1 MGLPFPEKNKGLV
14 GLVSQTQRAPEGS
27 FRTDGRNLP
36 TEGNVGLILSGFES
50 GRALEGSSNRIAGTR
65 KIKVFAGRR
74 EDRPEVNGTRPRSKH
89 DVATSPK
96 RPPDFF
102 RARERASERER
113 QRHRERERETH
124 RKSVHVLGVEKT
136 SAAGAGAPYAEPMCI
151 LFKCGGGCFFL
162 LKSSL

>member
-113 QRHRERERETH
+113 QRHRQRERERHTERACTFWVWKKQAQLV
-124 RKSVHVLGVEKT
+124 RGLPMQNQCAFCLS
-136 SAAGAGAPYAEPMCI
+136 AGAGV
-151 LFKCGGGCFFL
+151 FFF
-162 LKSSL
+162 